1 MPYVR
6 VKRRGD
12 KNYYYLVQ
20 SKREGKKVRQ
30 HIIRYLGTQRPT
42 KEQQEAIIR
51 EVTKPEGHMKSVLE
65 EGTHVV
71 TCFLEHGS
79 KIPLFRRS
87 QRVSTYRGKWAGI
100 SGYIEVGNTPFEQA
114 LEEIREEA
122 RLDKRDIEL
131 VKEGQPLEVI
141 DEQLGRKWIVH
152 PYRFRVLNPE
162 KIGVDWEHVELKWID
177 PLDIGKYDTVPKLVE
192 TWERVA

>member
-12 KNYYYLVQ
+12 RNYYYLVQ

-51 EVTKPEGHMKSVLE
+51 EVTKPEGYMKSVPE
-65 EGTHVV
+65 KGTHVV
-71 TCFLEHGS
+71 TCFLEHSG

-87 QRVSTYRGKWAGI
+87 QRVGTYRGKWAGI
-100 SGYIEVGNTPFEQA
+100 SGYIEAGNTPFEQA

-141 DEQLGRKWIVH
+141 DEQLGRKWLVH
-152 PYRFRVLNPE
+152 PYRFRVLHPE
-162 KIGVDWEHVELKWID
+162 KIKVDWEHIELKWID